1 MWKVPASSTMPVIL
15 LTMFKPNGLV
25 VLTTDFGT
33 SGSYVGA
40 MRGAVLQAYHHA
52 RLVDLTHDIPP
63 QDVYEAARILAAA
76 VPFYPHGTTHLVVV
90 DPGGW
95 DTSKRS
101 SGGGG
106 GQAFVGPDN
115 GVLVPV
121 TTALGL
127 TDAREIQHP
136 DLRADQIS
144 HTFHG
149 RDVFGPTAGALAG
162 GFSVPDVGVQ
172 FSCSHCWGPYLSPL
186 WGRR

>member
-1 MWKVPASSTMPVIL
+1 MVA
-15 LTMFKPNGLV
+15 
-25 VLTTDFGT
+25 
-33 SGSYVGA
+33 
-40 MRGAVLQAYHHA
+40 
-52 RLVDLTHDIPP
+52 
-63 QDVYEAARILAAA
+63 
-76 VPFYPHGTTHLVVV
+76 
-90 DPGGW
+90 
-95 DTSKRS
+95 
-101 SGGGG
+101 G

-172 FSCSHCWGPYLSPL
+172 VQLLPL
-186 WGRR
+186 QGAVPEPIVGAEVVTGHVEAVDHFGNILTTIPKTLLPATPFRVEIGQRSICCHVHSYGEMTPGHGESGL